1 MLWRWAWEYGAASD
15 VIPYVNRPLLFV
27 AAWHP
32 AAHEPPGAWTLCLRC
47 GDLLHRRKR
56 TFSKLPRCAACMKE
70 TPSQRTWPAHA
81 LAPHGRSTW
90 ALRCQYPDCEMVFEG
105 PRHRRLCDEHT
116 SSRLP
121 PSRRLK
127 RIGDH

>member
-1 MLWRWAWEYGAASD
+1 MLWEWAWEYGAVNAL
-15 VIPYVNRPLLFV
+15 IPYVNRPLLFV

-32 AAHEPPGAWTLCLRC
+32 VATNRPVRGHSALDVATSFTEETHIGQA
-47 GDLLHRRKR
+47 
-56 TFSKLPRCAACMKE
+56 PRFAACMKE

-81 LAPHGRSTW
+81 RRPTEGQPGPY
-90 ALRCQYPDCEMVFEG
+90 RCQYPGCEMVFVG

-121 PSRRLK
+121 PSRQLK
-127 RIGDH
+127 RIGDP